1 MTEQTLSKRE
11 RQRERRLQKRA
22 IFAKQRRAARVR
34 RLAFRITAGVAGV
47 AVVGFL
53 LANVVDDF
61 AGAAVPDGVQD
72 VALPAPE
79 RGHTQEDVD
88 YDRAVP
94 AGGEHSS
101 AWQNCGFY
109 TEPVGEENATHSLEH
124 GAVWVAYSDQLPDDE
139 VEVLRG
145 LDGGRGYLLISP
157 VEGASVPVVATA
169 WGKQLELGDVRD
181 PRLEQF
187 VRAFVQGAQTPEPGG
202 ACSGG
207 VGEPS

>member
-1 MTEQTLSKRE
+1 MTEETLSKRE

-22 IFAKQRRAARVR
+22 VSAKQQRAARLR
-34 RLAFRITAGVAGV
+34 RLAFRITAGVVGV

-88 YDRAVP
+88 YGRAVP
-94 AGGEHSS
+94 AGGEHSP

-109 TEPVGEENATHSLEH
+109 TEPVVEENATHSLEH
-124 GAVWVAYSDQLPDDE
+124 GAVWVAYSADLPADD

-145 LDGGRGYLLISP
+145 LDVGRGYLLTSP
-157 VEGASVPVVATA
+157 LEEAPAPVVATA
-169 WGKQLELGDVRD
+169 WGQQLELDDVRD

-187 VRAFVQGAQTPEPGG
+187 VRAFAQGPQTPEPG
-202 ACSGG
+202 AVCSGG